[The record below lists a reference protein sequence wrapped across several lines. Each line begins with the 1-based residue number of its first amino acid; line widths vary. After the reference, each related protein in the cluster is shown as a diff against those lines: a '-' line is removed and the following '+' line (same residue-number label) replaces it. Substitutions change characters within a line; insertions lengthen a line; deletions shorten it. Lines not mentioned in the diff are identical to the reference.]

1 MWRRARR
8 AATVP
13 DLPALPAGQPRPE
26 EISERERAREP
37 AVAREAPPMRCDRM
51 TFMIGPIDR
60 RDRIVTVPSRFRIR
74 GAATAGAGASESD
87 DVSPVAVV
95 TQTRI
100 RRHHRPEARAARTM
114 LYITPRASN
123 QNKPP
128 YEILVLRRVRIQNLN

>member
-128 YEILVLRRVRIQNLN
+128 

>member
-1 MWRRARR
+1 
-8 AATVP
+8 
-13 DLPALPAGQPRPE
+13 
-26 EISERERAREP
+26 
-37 AVAREAPPMRCDRM
+37 
-51 TFMIGPIDR
+51 MIGPIDR

-128 YEILVLRRVRIQNLN
+128 